1 MVEECRASKKG
12 AQHGSGGGG
21 GRAGLL
27 GALAFPHA
35 FIHPTSWKLL
45 LPNPKREKMSR
56 EELPE
61 QFRKQSPTSR
71 DSGAPRVSMSGSRAH
86 KGDPSNVGAS
96 ERFAEDAH
104 KDQRWEG
111 GVIGRELVESS
122 S

>member
-1 MVEECRASKKG
+1 MAAAEEG
-12 AQHGSGGGG
+12 QGSP
-21 GRAGLL
+21 RSL
-27 GALAFPHA
+27 ALPHA
-35 FIHPTSWKLL
+35 LINPTSWKLL
-45 LPNPKREKMSR
+45 SPNPKREKMSW

-61 QFRKQSPTSR
+61 QGRKPSPTSR
-71 DSGAPRVSMSGSRAH
+71 DSGAPRVSISGSVSMSGSRAH

-104 KDQRWEG
+104 KDERWEG

>member
-1 MVEECRASKKG
+1 MAAAEEE
-12 AQHGSGGGG
+12 QGSP
-21 GRAGLL
+21 RSL
-27 GALAFPHA
+27 ALPHA
-35 FIHPTSWKLL
+35 LINPTSWKLL
-45 LPNPKREKMSR
+45 SPNPKREKMSW

-61 QFRKQSPTSR
+61 QGRKPSPTSR

-104 KDQRWEG
+104 KDERWEG